1 MIDNLITDNS
11 VNKRACNLKL
21 RSGVLERVVET
32 IKLIEFQGHTFIGK
46 RKKLC
51 IVCITIV

>member
-11 VNKRACNLKL
+11 VNERACNLKL

>member
-11 VNKRACNLKL
+11 VNKRAWYLKL
-21 RSGVLERVVET
+21 RSGVLERVIET
-32 IKLIEFQGHTFIGK
+32 INLIEFQGHIFIGK
-46 RKKLC
+46 MKKLC

>member
-11 VNKRACNLKL
+11 VNKRAWYLKL
-21 RSGVLERVVET
+21 RSGVLERVIET
-32 IKLIEFQGHTFIGK
+32 INLIEFQGHTFIGK
-46 RKKLC
+46 MKKLC